1 MLNEFSVKLL
11 KFDQIFM
18 CLNNSHDLLVVNPK
32 PFKGIDNEVIN
43 KIRELISAS
52 SLAVHLMA
60 WRYSEIDFVPCWER
74 ITCSSNA
81 WFVIWRLYN
90 LVSFCDASYDAQVDA
105 TNDITAIQRER
116 EREVKIAW
124 RNNWSLAN
132 PRGIGKVWHY
142 LAIPVKGWRR
152 AHGGSVNEPHQIIT

>member
-52 SLAVHLMA
+52 SLGVHLMA

-90 LVSFCDASYDAQVDA
+90 LVSFCDASYDAQVDVN
-105 TNDITAIQRER
+105 NDITALQRERKRER
-116 EREVKIAW
+116 ERERSEDCMTQQLIFGNSK
-124 RNNWSLAN
+124 RYRQGLALLGH
-132 PRGIGKVWHY
+132 P
-142 LAIPVKGWRR
+142 
-152 AHGGSVNEPHQIIT
+152 S

>member
-1 MLNEFSVKLL
+1 MLNEFAVKLL

-52 SLAVHLMA
+52 SLGVHLMA

-105 TNDITAIQRER
+105 TNDITALQREKEI
-116 EREVKIAW
+116 ERSEDCMTQQLIFGKSK
-124 RNNWSLAN
+124 RYRQGLALLGHPN
-132 PRGIGKVWHY
+132 
-142 LAIPVKGWRR
+142 
-152 AHGGSVNEPHQIIT
+152 